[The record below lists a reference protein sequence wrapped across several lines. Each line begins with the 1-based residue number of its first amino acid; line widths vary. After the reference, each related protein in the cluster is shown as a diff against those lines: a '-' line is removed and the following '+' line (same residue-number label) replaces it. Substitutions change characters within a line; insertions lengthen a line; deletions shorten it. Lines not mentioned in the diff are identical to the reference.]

1 MRAIVHE
8 KYGPPEDV
16 LKLRDIDMPAVG
28 DDEVLVRVRATSVHA
43 DVWHVVTGLPY
54 VLRLMGNG
62 LRKPKKLVPGMDLG
76 GHVERVGRN
85 VTRFA
90 PGDEVFGGT
99 GVMRGWQNGG
109 TFAEYVAI
117 HQDNLA
123 LKPACVTFEQAAAA
137 EFSGEIAMGSLGPVD
152 QLARRHVLING
163 AGGAVGTLAI
173 QMAKAAGA
181 QVTGV
186 DCAEKLAMIRQ
197 LGADHV
203 IDYAKEDF
211 TQGGVRYDRIVDVAS
226 TLKLDDCRRA
236 LTSPGVYVII
246 GHAHFGRT
254 SGRVL
259 GEFPRFFGVL
269 ARSPFDKNLPKL
281 TSPKMIPGMREIL
294 ERLKTL
300 LESGSL
306 TPVIARTFPL
316 NEVAEAMRWL
326 VEGRGLGRLIITP

>member
-1 MRAIVHE
+1 MRAVVHTA
-8 KYGPPEDV
+8 YGSPDEV
-16 LKLRDIDMPAVG
+16 LEVREIDMPAVG
-28 DDEVLVRVRATSVHA
+28 DDDVLVRVRAASMHA

-62 LRKPKKLVPGMDLG
+62 LRKPKKLVPGMDLAG
-76 GHVERVGRN
+76 YVERVGRN

-109 TFAEYVAI
+109 AFAEYTAL

-123 LKPACVTFEQAAAA
+123 VKPACVTFEQAAAA
-137 EFSGEIAMGSLGPVD
+137 TFSGEIAMGSLGPVD
-152 QLARRHVLING
+152 QLAGRHVLING

-203 IDYAKEDF
+203 IDYAEEDF

-226 TLKLDDCRRA
+226 TLKLNDCRSA
-236 LTSPGVYVII
+236 LTPTGVYVII

-254 SGRVL
+254 SGPVL
-259 GEFPRFFGVL
+259 GEFPRFFGIM
-269 ARSPFDKNLPKL
+269 ARSPFDKNLPKPV
-281 TSPKMIPGMREIL
+281 SPKMIPGRLEIMA
-294 ERLKTL
+294 RLKAL
-300 LESGSL
+300 LDSGRL
-306 TPVIARTFPL
+306 TPVIARTFAL
-316 NEVAEAMRWL
+316 GEVPEAMRWL
-326 VEGRGLGRLIITP
+326 VEGRGLGRLVITP